1 LFISKP
7 TINIIVAVFNKRT
20 FSNNLSLFFCR
31 DVTLNGYTIPAG
43 AHVVPLI
50 NSIHMDPTLW
60 DKPEEFNPSRFIN
73 AEGKVCK
80 PQFFMPFGIGRRM
93 CLGDVLA
100 RMELFLFF
108 SSIMHCFNVSLPEGA
123 QMPSLKGNVGI
134 TITPE
139 SFEAIFTPRPF
150 SLTSEQ
156 EAEQTPLRNVG
167 FY

>member
-1 LFISKP
+1 
-7 TINIIVAVFNKRT
+7 
-20 FSNNLSLFFCR
+20 
-31 DVTLNGYTIPAG
+31 
-43 AHVVPLI
+43 
-50 NSIHMDPTLW
+50 MDANLW

-73 AEGKVCK
+73 SEGNVSK

-123 QMPSLKGNVGI
+123 ELPSLKGNVGV

-139 SFEAIFTPRPF
+139 LFQVVLTPRPF
-150 SLTSEQ
+150 AASSDPD
-156 EAEQTPLRNVG
+156 AEPTPLRGVG

>member
-1 LFISKP
+1 M
-7 TINIIVAVFNKRT
+7 
-20 FSNNLSLFFCR
+20 FSFFPCR
-31 DVTLNGYTIPAG
+31 DVQLNGFTIPAG
-43 AHVVPLI
+43 SHVVPLI
-50 NSIHMDPTLW
+50 NSIHMDANLW

-73 AEGKVCK
+73 SEGNVSK

-123 QMPSLKGNVGI
+123 ELPSLKGNVGV

-139 SFEAIFTPRPF
+139 LFQVVLTPRQFAASSDPD
-150 SLTSEQ
+150 E
-156 EAEQTPLRNVG
+156 EPTPLRGVG